1 MGKDKVLQ
9 SHIQQQHSVTSS
21 NGTARAN
28 VSMSAPA
35 AATNGV

>member
-9 SHIQQQHSVTSS
+9 SHIQQQHSVTGS
-21 NGTARAN
+21 NGIARADAN
-28 VSMSAPA
+28 TSAPA